1 MGFRKGAWATVFDV
15 RDGKGNFKSV
25 RIAISRKNKDG
36 EYENDFSGYVTFFG
50 TAAAKAD
57 RLKERDRIQLGD
69 VDVGNFYDKEKNI
82 TYTNYKVFDFDY
94 ADEAGSSAPAGAGK
108 GNPKANFDVDAGTE
122 GENDEDGLPF

>member
-69 VDVGNFYDKEKNI
+69 VDVGNFYDKEKNT
-82 TYTNYKVFDFDY
+82 TYTNYKVFDFDF
-94 ADEAGSSAPAGAGK
+94 ADEVNPPQSSSAGK
-108 GNPKANFDVDAGTE
+108 SSPKAAFDVDAGTE
-122 GENDEDGLPF
+122 GDNDEDGLPF